1 MTRERRTPF
10 SAAERLRA
18 IATAIES
25 GRPLTAIAA
34 EFRCTIRALH
44 SVITPKR
51 SLQRQSEV
59 ISPDALQKATDMIR
73 DGETFAATANA
84 LGVPT
89 STLTTTMHK
98 HGLTAR
104 NLRQGSPRL
113 REQFE
118 NAVLYYRE
126 GLKVAEII
134 RKTGIPER
142 TFYILLGKQG
152 VPLRQRRQSKGS
164 AEISSQSARLA
175 GPVLHGMDRQR
186 GGFALAP
193 ILYMLGLIGVGAAVL
208 FSGYSQILHTNVNVT
223 NNLGAK
229 NDLEANATTMAATS
243 VLSTDT
249 TLLCPP
255 ALAPTGE

>member
-1 MTRERRTPF
+1 
-10 SAAERLRA
+10 
-18 IATAIES
+18 
-25 GRPLTAIAA
+25 
-34 EFRCTIRALH
+34 
-44 SVITPKR
+44 
-51 SLQRQSEV
+51 
-59 ISPDALQKATDMIR
+59 MIR

-175 GPVLHGMDRQR
+175 GPVPVSYTHLSGRCAGLRKTCEPHGTRCAGLLNQPLTTRTSDLGWVPLLLTARWGR
-186 GGFALAP
+186 G
-193 ILYMLGLIGVGAAVL
+193 
-208 FSGYSQILHTNVNVT
+208 
-223 NNLGAK
+223 NL
-229 NDLEANATTMAATS
+229 
-243 VLSTDT
+243 
-249 TLLCPP
+249 
-255 ALAPTGE
+255 